1 MIGTSFDYVFG
12 RQISFH
18 TNHIYRVYPDR
29 MGLPRTQRAPE
40 HPPGV
45 PGPHIPTHGVHA
57 VGIFGLGFLTPEIS
71 AQPPT
76 GSPWWIQEKF
86 HHFEN
91 PVLIFIY
98 RLRLNF
104 SAKSVTFDHLN
115 ENPVLIFETT
125 FFVQKFGFASLL
137 TS

>member
-1 MIGTSFDYVFG
+1 MNMIRTCMYHRSLFG

-29 MGLPRTQRAPE
+29 LGLPRTQRAPE
-40 HPPGV
+40 HPLGV
-45 PGPHIPTHGVHA
+45 PGAFIPTHGVHA

-71 AQPPT
+71 AQPLT
-76 GSPWWIQEKF
+76 GSPWGIQEKF
-86 HHFEN
+86 DSNEN

-115 ENPVLIFETT
+115 ENPVLIFETK
-125 FFVQKFGFASLL
+125 FFSPKV
-137 TS
+137 